1 MAMAMALG
9 LPLGLPLL
17 LGLLGLSL
25 LLPLGL
31 LGLAQGR
38 DAWDA
43 TPRLRAGL
51 SGAPQSGEA
60 LLGARSKH
68 GA

>member
-1 MAMAMALG
+1 MFVLVGRWRWRWRWACLG
-9 LPLGLPLL
+9 LLLL
-17 LGLLGLSL
+17 LGLLGLLGLLL

-43 TPRLRAGL
+43 TPRLRAEL
-51 SGAPQSGEA
+51 SDHR
-60 LLGARSKH
+60 LLDL
-68 GA
+68 